1 MKKGINMN
9 KIKEYD
15 FVVYGATG
23 FTGKLVVEYLVHKYS
38 NNSQIKWALA
48 GRNLEKLESVAA
60 SKNMPEGTGLLEVD
74 SNNIASIEEMISKT
88 KCVLTTVGP
97 YQLYGNDIV
106 SACAKSGIDYVDLCG
121 EPGWMHEKIN
131 ELTETARETGSR
143 IVFSCGF
150 DSIPFDLGV
159 LFLQNEVT
167 RRYGKPSVNV
177 RGRVKEMNGEF
188 SGGTAASL
196 GATMAA
202 LKEKPELFTVLANP
216 FSLSNGFAG
225 PDQPADNKPI
235 FDDKLDT
242 WVAPF
247 FMAPINT
254 KNVHRSNALMNHMY
268 GKDFCYNEMWVM
280 GPGDDGKAAADF
292 ISSSNPLS
300 NAPKPGEG
308 PSRES
313 RENGNY
319 DILFCGDIN
328 DESVHVSVVGDM
340 DPGYGSTSK
349 MIAES
354 AICLVKE
361 CEDLNGGI
369 YTPAP
374 SMGTK
379 LIKRLQDNAGLTFKT
394 EN

>member
-1 MKKGINMN
+1 MN
-9 KIKEYD
+9 NSKEYD

-23 FTGKLVVEYLVHKYS
+23 FTGKLDVELLVEKYS
-38 NNSQIKWALA
+38 NSPEITWALA
-48 GRNLEKLESVAA
+48 GRSLEKLESVVD
-60 SKNMPEGTGLLEVD
+60 SKNVPEGTGLLVVD
-74 SNNIASIEEMISKT
+74 SNDISSIENMVSKT
-88 KCVLTTVGP
+88 KCILTTVGP

-106 SACAKSGIDYVDLCG
+106 AQCAKSGTDYVDLCG

-131 ELTETARETGSR
+131 ELSDTAKASGSR

-159 LFLQNEVT
+159 LFLQNEVIK
-167 RRYGKPSVNV
+167 RFGKPASNV
-177 RGRVKEMNGEF
+177 RGRVRGMNGEF

-216 FSLSNGFAG
+216 FALSNGFTG
-225 PDQPADNKPI
+225 PDQPADIKPV
-235 FDDKLDT
+235 FDEKLDT

-254 KNVHRSNALMNHMY
+254 KNVHRSNSLMNHFY
-268 GKDFCYNEMWVM
+268 GEDFCYNEMWVQ
-280 GPGDDGKAAADF
+280 GSGDAGKAAADF

-300 NAPKPGEG
+300 DAPKPGEG

-319 DILFCGDIN
+319 DVLFCGDI
-328 DESVHVSVVGDM
+328 DEQSVHVSVKGDM

-349 MIAES
+349 MISES

-361 CEDLNGGI
+361 CEDLHGGI

-374 SMGTK
+374 AMGTK
-379 LIKRLQDNAGLTFKT
+379 LIQRLQDNAGLTFEI

>member
-1 MKKGINMN
+1 MN
-9 KIKEYD
+9 NIKEYD

-60 SKNMPEGTGLLEVD
+60 SKNVPEGTGLLEVD

-202 LKEKPELFTVLANP
+202 LKEKPELFTVLADP

-340 DPGYGSTSK
+340 DPGYGSTSR

>member
-1 MKKGINMN
+1 MN
-9 KIKEYD
+9 NIKEYD

-60 SKNMPEGTGLLEVD
+60 SKNVPEGTGLLEVD

-159 LFLQNEVT
+159 LFLQNEVI

-177 RGRVKEMNGEF
+177 RGRVREMNGEF

-202 LKEKPELFTVLANP
+202 LKEKPELFAVLANP

-379 LIKRLQDNAGLTFKT
+379 LIERLQENAGLTFKI

>member
-1 MKKGINMN
+1 MN
-9 KIKEYD
+9 NIKEYD

-60 SKNMPEGTGLLEVD
+60 SKNVPEGTGLLEVD
-74 SNNIASIEEMISKT
+74 SNHIASIEEMISKT

-121 EPGWMHEKIN
+121 EPGWMYEKIN

-379 LIKRLQDNAGLTFKT
+379 LIKRLQDNAGLTFKI

>member
-1 MKKGINMN
+1 MN
-9 KIKEYD
+9 NIKEYD

-48 GRNLEKLESVAA
+48 GRNLEKLESVAV
-60 SKNMPEGTGLLEVD
+60 SKNVPEGTGLLEVD

-131 ELTETARETGSR
+131 QLTETARETGSR

-177 RGRVKEMNGEF
+177 RGRVREMNGEF

-202 LKEKPELFTVLANP
+202 LKEKPELFAVLANP

-379 LIKRLQDNAGLTFKT
+379 LIKRLQDNAGLTFKI

>member
-1 MKKGINMN
+1 MN
-9 KIKEYD
+9 NIKEYD

-60 SKNMPEGTGLLEVD
+60 SKNVPEGTGLLEVD

-202 LKEKPELFTVLANP
+202 LKEKPELFTVLADP

-349 MIAES
+349 MISES

-369 YTPAP
+369 YTPAS

-379 LIKRLQDNAGLTFKT
+379 LIKRLQDNAGLTFKI

>member
-60 SKNMPEGTGLLEVD
+60 SKNVPEGTGLLEVD
-74 SNNIASIEEMISKT
+74 SNHIASIEEMISKT

-121 EPGWMHEKIN
+121 EPGWMYEKIN

-177 RGRVKEMNGEF
+177 RGRVREMNGEF

-216 FSLSNGFAG
+216 FSLSNGFVG

-379 LIKRLQDNAGLTFKT
+379 LIKRLQDNAGLTFKI

>member
-1 MKKGINMN
+1 MN
-9 KIKEYD
+9 NIKEYD

-38 NNSQIKWALA
+38 INSQIKWALA
-48 GRNLEKLESVAA
+48 GRNLQKLESVAV
-60 SKNMPEGTGLLEVD
+60 SKNVPEGTGLLEVD

-177 RGRVKEMNGEF
+177 RGRVREMNGEF

-202 LKEKPELFTVLANP
+202 LKEKPELFAVLANP

-328 DESVHVSVVGDM
+328 NESVHVSVVGDM

-379 LIKRLQDNAGLTFKT
+379 LIKRLQDNAGLTFT
-394 EN
+394 IEN

>member
-1 MKKGINMN
+1 MN
-9 KIKEYD
+9 NIKEYD

-23 FTGKLVVEYLVHKYS
+23 FTGKLVVEYLMHKYS
-38 NNSQIKWALA
+38 NNSKVKWALA
-48 GRNLEKLESVAA
+48 GRNLEKLESVAV
-60 SKNMPEGTGLLEVD
+60 SKNVPEGTGLLEVD

-177 RGRVKEMNGEF
+177 RGRVREMNGEF

-202 LKEKPELFTVLANP
+202 LKEKPELFAVLANP

-225 PDQPADNKPI
+225 PDQPVDNKPI

-379 LIKRLQDNAGLTFKT
+379 LIERLQENAGLTFKI

>member
-1 MKKGINMN
+1 MN
-9 KIKEYD
+9 NIKEYD

-48 GRNLEKLESVAA
+48 GRNLEKLESVAV
-60 SKNMPEGTGLLEVD
+60 SKNVPEGTGLLEVD

-167 RRYGKPSVNV
+167 QRYGKPSVNV
-177 RGRVKEMNGEF
+177 RGRVREMNGEF

-202 LKEKPELFTVLANP
+202 LKEKPELFAVLANP

-379 LIKRLQDNAGLTFKT
+379 LIKRLQENAGLTFKI